1 MNQEHRDAQPWRLF
15 TIIVTASFMALLDT
29 SIVNIALPTLSRNLG
44 ANPTHEQWIVAG
56 YSLAFALSLTAA
68 GRAGD
73 VFGRKR
79 MFLIGAAGFGLVSLL
94 CGMSLTPT
102 MLIVLRLV
110 QGMFGA
116 ILIPTVSGFIQQLF
130 TGPSRGRAF
139 GYLGMVIGV
148 STAVGPVLGG
158 FLVSALPEGLGW
170 RSIFLINVPIA
181 AVIVPV
187 AWRRLP
193 SDPVGVRQTL
203 RLDGPGIGLVSVA
216 TISLMLPLVLATS
229 MTDVSRAPWWLLGV
243 AAVAVVGFVLW
254 ERREDAAGHSVVAP
268 RDLIRTASFVFGT
281 GIGTLYFLGFTGFFL
296 TLAIYLQAGLGM
308 PAWQAGL
315 IQMPFAV
322 GSATAAAR
330 AGRLVSSW
338 GRRLVTIGLV
348 GALLG
353 FAAIDAMVRLHP
365 DSVNSWLLAA
375 LLLGTGLFSG
385 SVISPNAALTLEHVP
400 VARSSTAAALQQTM
414 QRIGGTMSITAMT
427 LAFYAA
433 LPAAA
438 RSGAHVAG
446 ISNAAYSGAF
456 SASLHVSE
464 VCFGGAVVVAL
475 LDGRRRRIGR
485 QADLA
490 EAPA

>member
-1 MNQEHRDAQPWRLF
+1 MSAEQRDAPQPWRLF
-15 TIIVTASFMALLDT
+15 AIIVTASFMALLDT
-29 SIVNIALPTLSRNLG
+29 SIVNVALPTLSRNLG

-79 MFLIGAAGFGLVSLL
+79 MFLIGAAGFGLLSLL

-102 MLIVLRLV
+102 MLIVLRLL
-110 QGMFGA
+110 QGGFGA

-130 TGPSRGRAF
+130 SGPARGRAF

-158 FLVSALPEGLGW
+158 FLVSVLPEGIGW

-181 AVIVPV
+181 AAIVPL

-193 SDPVGVRQTL
+193 HDRPGPRETL
-203 RLDGPGIGLVSVA
+203 HLDVPGIGLVSVA
-216 TISLMLPLVLATS
+216 TIALMLPFVLATS
-229 MTDVSRAPWWLLGV
+229 MAHVSQAPWWLIGV
-243 AAVAVVGFVLW
+243 AALAVVGFVVW

-268 RDLIRTASFVFGT
+268 RDLVRTASFDYGT
-281 GIGTLYFLGFTGFFL
+281 IIGTLYFLGFTGFFL
-296 TLAIYLQAGLGM
+296 TLALYLQAGLGM

-330 AGRLVSSW
+330 AGRLVSTW
-338 GRRLVTIGLV
+338 GRRLVTLGLLGALV
-348 GALLG
+348 GFGSVDLL
-353 FAAIDAMVRLHP
+353 VSVHP
-365 DSVNSWLLAA
+365 DSVNPWLLAA
-375 LLLGTGLFSG
+375 LLLITGVFSG

-414 QRIGGTMSITAMT
+414 QRIGGTISITAMT
-427 LAFYAA
+427 LAFYAT
-433 LPAAA
+433 LPAAG
-438 RSGAHVAG
+438 RSGAHVPG
-446 ISNAAYSGAF
+446 ISNATYSGAF

-464 VCFGGAVVVAL
+464 ACFAAAVLVAL
-475 LDGRRRRIGR
+475 ADGRRRSR
-485 QADLA
+485 QG
-490 EAPA
+490 

>member
-1 MNQEHRDAQPWRLF
+1 MSHEHRDAQQWRLF
-15 TIIVTASFMALLDT
+15 AIIVTASFMALLDT
-29 SIVNIALPTLSRNLG
+29 SIVNVALPTLSRNLG
-44 ANPTHEQWIVAG
+44 ASPTHEQWIVAG

-102 MLIVLRLV
+102 MLIVLRLI
-110 QGMFGA
+110 QGVFGA
-116 ILIPTVSGFIQQLF
+116 VLIPTVSGFIQQLF
-130 TGPSRGRAF
+130 SGPARGQAF

-158 FLVSALPEGLGW
+158 FLVSALPDAVGW

-181 AVIVPV
+181 AVIVPL

-193 SDPVGVRQTL
+193 HDRPGDRQTL
-203 RLDGPGIGLVSVA
+203 RLDVPGIGLVSVA
-216 TISLMLPLVLATS
+216 TISLMLPFVLATS
-229 MTDVSRAPWWLLGV
+229 MAHVSQAPWWLVAV
-243 AAVAVVGFVLW
+243 AAVAVAAFVVW

-268 RDLIRTASFVFGT
+268 RDLVRTASFDYGT
-281 GIGTLYFLGFTGFFL
+281 LIGTLYFLGFTGFFL
-296 TLAIYLQAGLGM
+296 TLALYLQAGLGL

-338 GRRLVTIGLV
+338 GRRLVTLGLV
-348 GALLG
+348 GALAG
-353 FAAIDAMVRLHP
+353 FGSVDLMVSVHP
-365 DSVNSWLLAA
+365 DSVNPWLLAT
-375 LLLGTGLFSG
+375 LLLVTGVFSG

-414 QRIGGTMSITAMT
+414 QRIGGTISITAMT
-427 LAFYAA
+427 LAFYAT

-438 RSGAHVAG
+438 RSGEHVTG
-446 ISNAAYSGAF
+446 ISNATYSGAF

-464 VCFGGAVVVAL
+464 ACFAAAVVVAL
-475 LDGRRRRIGR
+475 LDGRRRSRER
-485 QADLA
+485 A
-490 EAPA
+490 

>member
-1 MNQEHRDAQPWRLF
+1 MSAEQRDAPQPWRLF
-15 TIIVTASFMALLDT
+15 AIIVTASFMALLDT
-29 SIVNIALPTLSRNLG
+29 SIVNVALPTLSRNLG

-79 MFLIGAAGFGLVSLL
+79 MFLIGAAGFGLLSLL

-102 MLIVLRLV
+102 MLIVLRLL
-110 QGMFGA
+110 QGGFGA

-130 TGPSRGRAF
+130 SGPARGRAF

-158 FLVSALPEGLGW
+158 FLVSVLPEGIGW

-181 AVIVPV
+181 AAIVPL

-193 SDPVGVRQTL
+193 HDRPGARETL
-203 RLDGPGIGLVSVA
+203 HLDVPGIGLVSVA
-216 TISLMLPLVLATS
+216 TIALMLPFVLATS
-229 MTDVSRAPWWLLGV
+229 MAHVSQAPWWLIGV
-243 AAVAVVGFVLW
+243 AALAVVGFVVW

-268 RDLIRTASFVFGT
+268 RDLVRTASFDYGT
-281 GIGTLYFLGFTGFFL
+281 IIGTLYFLGFTGFFL
-296 TLAIYLQAGLGM
+296 TLALYLQAGLGM

-330 AGRLVSSW
+330 AGRLVSTW
-338 GRRLVTIGLV
+338 GRRLVTLGLLGALV
-348 GALLG
+348 GFGSVDLL
-353 FAAIDAMVRLHP
+353 VSVHP
-365 DSVNSWLLAA
+365 DSVNPWLLAA
-375 LLLGTGLFSG
+375 LLLVTGVFSG

-414 QRIGGTMSITAMT
+414 QRIGGTISITAMT
-427 LAFYAA
+427 LAFYAT
-433 LPAAA
+433 LPAAG
-438 RSGAHVAG
+438 RSGAHVPG
-446 ISNAAYSGAF
+446 ISNATYSGAF

-464 VCFGGAVVVAL
+464 ACFAAAVLVAL
-475 LDGRRRRIGR
+475 ADGRRRSR
-485 QADLA
+485 QG
-490 EAPA
+490 